1 MRPVYD
7 FPSLARLGGLAAL
20 APPMVVMPAGLSQ
33 VALGNGAMMLTN
45 MAGGPAVA
53 AALLGPAGL
62 QGMLAAFSPT
72 RVVSVLNA
80 ITDVDMANRE
90 ALLDLLTDIAAEAQG
105 AASAAAAAIPSMADG
120 GLVRALTP
128 LPRKGEVLEPSVGRA
143 KGPLKHVG
151 ADGMLEDGR
160 VGGEEGGSKSTQQPL
175 SDALVLAVEP
185 EARGLGQQDRRRA
198 PTAATEMFKKLGGG
212 FTEHITT
219 SSEGKGAYAS
229 FTAASA
235 EPPAAATSHDS
246 ATQEDAGASSSS
258 AGAQGED
265 ANAPHRTRGLGR
277 VYLEFNTVESAV
289 AAFCALSGRFF
300 SGHILV
306 ASFESDVTFCSGG
319 IVCLS
324 QGPLLG
330 SPDGEQGSLVLA
342 GPALAPPAG
351 SGTMCTGELD

>member
-1 MRPVYD
+1 
-7 FPSLARLGGLAAL
+7 
-20 APPMVVMPAGLSQ
+20 MVVMPAGLSQ

-105 AASAAAAAIPSMADG
+105 AASAAAVAIPSMAG
-120 GLVRALTP
+120 AGLVRALTP

-235 EPPAAATSHDS
+235 EPPAPPPAAATSHDS
-246 ATQEDAGASSSS
+246 ATQEDGGASSSS

-306 ASFESDVTFCSGG
+306 ASFESDVMFCGG
-319 IVCLS
+319 DIVCLS

-330 SPDGEQGSLVLA
+330 NPDGEQGSLVLA

-351 SGTMCTGELD
+351 FGATMCTTGELD